1 MSRVEGRFTFAKEEL
16 RWSPMALR
24 YKLVVFVPL
33 THADA
38 VRQAIGEAGAGKL
51 GKYAF
56 CSFSSRGVGRF
67 LPEEGAN
74 PAIGSVGEF
83 EQVEE
88 ERIEV
93 TCNVDVVGNV
103 LAAMK
108 RVHPYEE
115 VAYDLYPLEVWE

>member
-1 MSRVEGRFTFAKEEL
+1 
-16 RWSPMALR
+16 MALR

-33 THADA
+33 THTDI
-38 VRQAIGEAGAGKL
+38 VRQAIGEAGGGKL

-67 LPEEGAN
+67 LPEEGAS

-115 VAYDLYPLEVWE
+115 IAYDLYPLEVWE